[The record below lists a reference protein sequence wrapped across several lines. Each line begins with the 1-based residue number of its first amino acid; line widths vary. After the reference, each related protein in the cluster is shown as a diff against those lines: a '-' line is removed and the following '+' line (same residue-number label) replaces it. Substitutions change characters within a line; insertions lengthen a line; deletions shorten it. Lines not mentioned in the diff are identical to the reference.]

1 MTSGGRKVQRKNQ
14 TNMERKPAIAKPQVE
29 IIPAPTVASQSI
41 QSSPDSAGMIMPQ
54 YDPARFYVNEGM
66 RMVVTVLHYQG
77 VSNRK
82 ISEDTGLARDT
93 VARILAHS
101 QEAKTFE
108 VATRKAAG
116 IGLSRLAPQAM
127 ATLEVHVR
135 SLDLNASLALLR
147 GLQLLNPK
155 AELVTSEKEE
165 PMSEEEVD
173 RRLRELLGE
182 SKGAKEK

>member
-1 MTSGGRKVQRKNQ
+1 MKSGGRKVRRKNQ
-14 TNMERKPAIAKPQVE
+14 TNANRKPAIAKPKVE
-29 IIPAPTVASQSI
+29 IVPAPTVASQSI

-54 YDPARFYVNEGM
+54 YDPARFYVNEGT
-66 RMVVTVLHYQG
+66 RMVVTMLHYQG

-82 ISEDTGLARDT
+82 ISENTGLARDT

-116 IGLSRLAPQAM
+116 IGLSRLVPQAM

-135 SLDLNASLALLR
+135 SLDLSASLALLR

-165 PMSEEEVD
+165 EPMTEEEVK
-173 RRLRELLGE
+173 RRLRELLE
-182 SKGAKEK
+182 EGAKNME

>member
-1 MTSGGRKVQRKNQ
+1 MTSGGRKVQRKNETS
-14 TNMERKPAIAKPQVE
+14 TNRKPAIAKPKVE
-29 IIPAPTVASQSI
+29 LVPAPTAASQSI

-54 YDPARFYVNEGM
+54 YEPARFYVDEGT

-82 ISEDTGLARDT
+82 ISENTGLARDT
-93 VARILAHS
+93 VARILAYS
-101 QEAKTFE
+101 QEAKSFE

-127 ATLEVHVR
+127 ATLEVHLK
-135 SLDLNASLALLR
+135 SFDLQASLALLR

-155 AELVTSEKEE
+155 TELAQAPEEE
-165 PMSEEEVD
+165 PMTDEEVE
-173 RRLRELLGE
+173 RRLREIFGA
-182 SKGAKEK
+182 GAKEK

>member
-1 MTSGGRKVQRKNQ
+1 MRSGGRNSQRKNQ
-14 TNMERKPAIAKPQVE
+14 TNMERKPAFAKPKVE

-41 QSSPDSAGMIMPQ
+41 QSGPNPAPEFSSPQ
-54 YDPARFYVNEGM
+54 YEPARFYVNEGT
-66 RMVVTVLHYQG
+66 RMVVTLLHYQG

-82 ISEDTGLARDT
+82 ISENTGLARDT

-127 ATLEVHVR
+127 ATLEVHLK
-135 SLDLNASLALLR
+135 SFDLPASLALLR

-155 AELVTSEKEE
+155 TELAPAPKEE
-165 PMSEEEVD
+165 PMTEEEVD
-173 RRLRELLGE
+173 RRLRALLE
-182 SKGAKEK
+182 KGAKNK